1 MVIKMKKYIGG
12 IIVIFTVCLLT
23 IIDSKRSQIVKED
36 VAERN
41 ILIYGSVGLSFQ
53 PLILLRTDRWNATG
67 I

>member
-41 ILIYGSVGLSFQ
+41 KEKYGDIAQVILVYEKELPGGNV
-53 PLILLRTDRWNATG
+53 TG